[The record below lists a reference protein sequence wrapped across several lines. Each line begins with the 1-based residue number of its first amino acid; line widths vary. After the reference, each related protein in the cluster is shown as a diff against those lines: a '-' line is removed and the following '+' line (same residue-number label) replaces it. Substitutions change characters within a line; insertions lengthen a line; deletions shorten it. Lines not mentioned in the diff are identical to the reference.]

1 MANHIIGAKTLAEL
15 KTMSGSDKN
24 PILLLGKDTIGDGF
38 AAHYYWDDASTDP
51 EDTMYYNVVQATGV
65 TTGRWRKVIARVVTV
80 PQGILVYNGGIKTL
94 YVNATT
100 IADGTATINLT
111 MDNTTNG
118 TAIFTNILFDDSK
131 ATVNATSVYDAV
143 SSCRKSLTNG
153 NKQLSHLFY
162 RGQAP
167 VISVVGI
174 SVVNQAQRPA
184 AISTP
189 VTFMITGV

>member
-118 TAIFTNILFDDSK
+118 TAIFSNILFDDSK
-131 ATVNATSVYDAV
+131 ATVNTTTANDAV
-143 SSCRKSLTNG
+143 ASCRRSLTNG

-162 RGQAP
+162 RGNSSTISLLGVNVLGFRQA
-167 VISVVGI
+167 VTG
-174 SVVNQAQRPA
+174 
-184 AISTP
+184 TP
-189 VTFMITGV
+189 VTFMVTGV